1 MFFKKKK
8 VEDHAKS
15 FDKLIT
21 WLIVWWAVASMIGLS
36 KTNKWKQITQNIK
49 KEWTSVARKWY
60 SLFWKVLVW
69 TLKVFNKKK

>member
-8 VEDHAKS
+8 VEDHAKK

-21 WLIVWWAVASMIGLS
+21 WLIVGWAVASMIWLS
-36 KTNKWKQITQNIK
+36 KTNKWKQITENIK
-49 KEWTSVARKWY
+49 KESTSVAKKWY